1 MNINDFL
8 KKNDDG
14 TFDIDEA
21 GFTAALD
28 RERNKASDTAK
39 ANTEKKLRAE
49 LEKEI
54 KEKLEEEAKLSAE
67 QKLQKQ
73 MEEFAEMKRAF
84 DKDRVKT
91 IYKDAG
97 ISDDEIEL
105 MLSLIGDD
113 SDKNIATA
121 TKFADARKKAN
132 EEYEKKVKE
141 DILRNS
147 DRPDN
152 HKDGDGDETEAE
164 RFAKMFSKKVVSD
177 YVDLSG
183 KTQDQ

>member
-73 MEEFAEMKRAF
+73 MEEFAEKKRAF

-152 HKDGDGDETEAE
+152 HKDGDGEESEAE
-164 RFAKMFSKKVVSD
+164 RFAKMFSKKAVSD

-183 KTQDQ
+183 KPKDQ